1 MPSMSNSQHCVHFFL
16 EELTSQNSKD
26 MNVPKRQFDFFL
38 LTAPST
44 VQQCSPNFP
53 QKEGSMATN

>member
-1 MPSMSNSQHCVHFFL
+1 MPPMSNSQHCVYFFL
-16 EELTSQNSKD
+16 EELTSQNGKD
-26 MNVPKRQFDFFL
+26 LNVPKRQFELSL

-53 QKEGSMATN
+53 QKECFMDTN